1 MQIGPAHGAGAHPD
15 QHLPR
20 AWTRHREL
28 DRFEGL
34 SLQSEQHRT
43 HEILQWLWT
52 ISEIA
57 AIPALIDVNAAAP
70 TGKHRTPLA
79 SRLDRIDDRPDMPL
93 LTLPALRA
101 CLTKDQRLIGID
113 PGSKTIGLALSDVR
127 LTLASP
133 FGSLKR
139 GKLKANAAE
148 ILALARKENA
158 GGLVVGL
165 PLSMDGT
172 SGPAAQGASDWALA
186 LSEATGLPAALFDE
200 RLSSAAANRL
210 LLSAADVSRR
220 KRAASVDRFAASWM
234 LQAALD
240 ASRLE

>member
-1 MQIGPAHGAGAHPD
+1 MIASMLLVTMQ
-15 QHLPR
+15 
-20 AWTRHREL
+20 
-28 DRFEGL
+28 
-34 SLQSEQHRT
+34 
-43 HEILQWLWT
+43 
-52 ISEIA
+52 
-57 AIPALIDVNAAAP
+57 
-70 TGKHRTPLA
+70 
-79 SRLDRIDDRPDMPL
+79 
-93 LTLPALRA
+93 ALRTL
-101 CLTKDQRLIGID
+101 LTKDQRLIGID

-148 ILALARKENA
+148 ILAIARKENA

-172 SGPAAQGASDWALA
+172 AGPAAQSAHDWALA

-200 RLSSAAANRL
+200 RLSSAAANRFL
-210 LLSAADVSRR
+210 IEEADISRR
-220 KRAASVDRFAASWM
+220 KRAASVDRLAASWM

-240 ASRLE
+240 ASRQ